1 MDLYKRYMF
10 SIHPPTRPLSFEAN
24 DCSFPKQSI
33 FSTGASST
41 FASASPS
48 KSTSRYPPQ
57 LYPPPSS
64 TRFIPK
70 GLPKMTKLSKKP
82 ASTQA
87 NADTTQQSSGPESS
101 HAVAGSTDAKH
112 AKRSVLGSI
121 LERMSGKGKEKEKEK
136 KRETSGWA
144 QMRHQQ
150 QMLAE
155 QPQPSGP
162 SSAIH
167 STFTNKKGE
176 TQRQTFP
183 NGVMNFNSA
192 EHE

>member
-1 MDLYKRYMF
+1 
-10 SIHPPTRPLSFEAN
+10 
-24 DCSFPKQSI
+24 
-33 FSTGASST
+33 
-41 FASASPS
+41 
-48 KSTSRYPPQ
+48 
-57 LYPPPSS
+57 
-64 TRFIPK
+64 
-70 GLPKMTKLSKKP
+70 MTKLSKKP
-82 ASTQA
+82 ASTQV
-87 NADTTQQSSGPESS
+87 NADTTQQSSGPEPSD
-101 HAVAGSTDAKH
+101 AVAGSTDANH

-162 SSAIH
+162 SSGIH

-176 TQRQTFP
+176 TQRQTYP
-183 NGVMNFNSA
+183 NGVMNFDSA